1 MKPDSQRPDPRL
13 YARSFADVYQD
24 WYGDLDDPA
33 VMVQAFTAR
42 CSPGARMLE
51 LGSGTGRL
59 ATPLHDAG
67 FVVMALDASPAM
79 LGEAPHGPHVA
90 AADMAVLPIADNSV
104 DGALIA
110 YNTLLNLASRADQQ
124 RCFAELARVL
134 RPGGI
139 VAIEAFIADTTDESP
154 FGVSLRDHPTDLAAQ
169 LAIITGPDEHDTE
182 VIVGSHI
189 EIGTSVVC
197 RPWRLLYQSPHEL
210 DICGEAVGLMLRHRC
225 NDWAGARF
233 DPDGHRHVSW
243 YERI

>member
-1 MKPDSQRPDPRL
+1 M
-13 YARSFADVYQD
+13 
-24 WYGDLDDPA
+24 
-33 VMVQAFTAR
+33 
-42 CSPGARMLE
+42 
-51 LGSGTGRL
+51 
-59 ATPLHDAG
+59 
-67 FVVMALDASPAM
+67 
-79 LGEAPHGPHVA
+79 
-90 AADMAVLPIADNSV
+90 
-104 DGALIA
+104 
-110 YNTLLNLASRADQQ
+110 
-124 RCFAELARVL
+124 
-134 RPGGI
+134 
-139 VAIEAFIADTTDESP
+139 AIEAFIADTTDESP

-210 DICGEAVGLMLRHRC
+210 DICGEAVGLVLHHRC

>member
-79 LGEAPHGPHVA
+79 LGK
-90 AADMAVLPIADNSV
+90 
-104 DGALIA
+104 
-110 YNTLLNLASRADQQ
+110 
-124 RCFAELARVL
+124 
-134 RPGGI
+134 
-139 VAIEAFIADTTDESP
+139 
-154 FGVSLRDHPTDLAAQ
+154 HPTDP
-169 LAIITGPDEHDTE
+169 T
-182 VIVGSHI
+182 
-189 EIGTSVVC
+189 
-197 RPWRLLYQSPHEL
+197 
-210 DICGEAVGLMLRHRC
+210 
-225 NDWAGARF
+225 
-233 DPDGHRHVSW
+233 
-243 YERI
+243 